1 MTKSKSP
8 SSPSRRKLAGGG
20 KQYPGIHGKV
30 VDFIDH
36 KFEED
41 LLYIHVRFMDKTEVT
56 FTLGSRLVIKE
67 ANLSDISTG
76 NLKPLRTYVAYA
88 R

>member
-8 SSPSRRKLAGGG
+8 SSPSRRRLAGG

-36 KFEED
+36 KFEEG